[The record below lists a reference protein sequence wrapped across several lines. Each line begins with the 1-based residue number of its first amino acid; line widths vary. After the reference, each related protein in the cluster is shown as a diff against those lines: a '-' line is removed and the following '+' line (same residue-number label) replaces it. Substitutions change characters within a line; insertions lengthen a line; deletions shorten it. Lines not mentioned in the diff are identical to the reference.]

1 MEKQMQTTSSLAKP
15 NGKNEVRGRNK
26 VSAAADAAIAAF
38 VQATVQAGVEGLRRE
53 FAEIKGYMPATP
65 ACTAFSEPAN
75 EARNRYKD
83 VVCLDQTRVVL
94 TLNVPPETDY
104 VHANF
109 VKMEGVDR
117 VFIAAQGPLE
127 GTTADFWR
135 MVYQESVST
144 ILMLSRCEEAGKI
157 KCFQYWPTEQGAYK
171 NYGAMFTE
179 QRDRFITFTLEVLP
193 DGCSNSCIVHLI
205 QMVDWPDRGVPT
217 SGMSVLRLL
226 KMLPKNKHAGP
237 TVIHCSAGIGRTGTI
252 MCVETAISRLWKGQ
266 AVEVC
271 SSAPLHPP
279 TRSLQMKKVVC
290 ELRDRRASMVQTEGQ
305 FVFAHLV
312 VLCYINVSPL
322 RPLARLIEGNQAKM
336 PKHRSAV
343 MEFYEQFR
351 QAQLN

>member
-83 VVCLDQTRVVL
+83 V
-94 TLNVPPETDY
+94 DY

-109 VKMEGVDR
+109 VKMEGVNR

-171 NYGAMFTE
+171 NYGAMFVNNKKTE

-217 SGMSVLRLL
+217 SGMS
-226 KMLPKNKHAGP
+226 NKHAGP

-266 AVEVC
+266 SVEAC
-271 SSAPLHPP
+271 PSTRSLHSPAH
-279 TRSLQMKKVVC
+279 SLQMKKVVC

-312 VLCYINVSPL
+312 VLCYIN
-322 RPLARLIEGNQAKM
+322 AKM